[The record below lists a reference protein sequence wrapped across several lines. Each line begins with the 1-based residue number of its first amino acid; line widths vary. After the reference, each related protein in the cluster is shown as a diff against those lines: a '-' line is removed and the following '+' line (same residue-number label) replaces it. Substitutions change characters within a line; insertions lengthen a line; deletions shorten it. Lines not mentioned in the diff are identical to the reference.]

1 MANRPHSADDYPN
14 KANANPP
21 DASAEVNAPDAAAT
35 PPERAD
41 LRSLADQPTR
51 SGMDIS
57 DANLQDSERVGNT
70 LSHPEAVLQGIDDR
84 DTRAGRRFNE
94 LSDRSTMDTPTTGG
108 DISSDQYQAEVL
120 GEEAV
125 GGTTPTPDQDIV
137 ENLGASMGTDI
148 PDRKPVDGSGIME
161 RRDDKRWE
169 LDPQSSE
176 DYQQHRP

>member
-1 MANRPHSADDYPN
+1 MAKRPHPMDNNPT
-14 KANANPP
+14 KASTNPP
-21 DASAEVNAPDAAAT
+21 DAAPVDPSNSAET
-35 PPERAD
+35 LLD
-41 LRSLADQPTR
+41 LSGEEPSDNEMSDESLQN
-51 SGMDIS
+51 S
-57 DANLQDSERVGNT
+57 ANVGNT

-84 DTRAGRRFNE
+84 DTRAGRRSNE
-94 LSDRSTMDTPTTGG
+94 LYDQAQLDKSTTGG
-108 DISSDQYQAEVL
+108 DIYTNQYQAEVL

-148 PDRKPVDGSGIME
+148 PDRKPVNGRGMLE

-176 DYQQHRP
+176 DYEQHRP